1 MRRVNPARYHCFIE
15 YNELEMDN
23 SSKDSLAYIEH
34 Y

>member
-1 MRRVNPARYHCFIE
+1 MSKPARSHCAIE
-15 YNELEMDN
+15 YNKLEMDN